1 MLFALVDSV
10 TAQVKPW
17 AVLDTKAGQKG
28 HLGSLSGMV
37 GLLQT
42 AYMPIV
48 WQIAGMIAIVEKE
61 GVGNWPGLVLIVGVQ
76 SVERKPVV
84 RQ

>member
-1 MLFALVDSV
+1 MLVGSE
-10 TAQVKPW
+10 TAQVEPW
-17 AVLDTKAGQKG
+17 VVIDTQAGQKG

-48 WQIAGMIAIVEKE
+48 WQVVVMIATVEKKE
-61 GVGNWPGLVLIVGVQ
+61 AGNWP
-76 SVERKPVV
+76 
-84 RQ
+84 